1 MLRVVQ
7 FAGQLRAR
15 AGSSAPSLHR
25 LFAGKA
31 NDHSDLDD
39 DVYELLPPGA
49 SMKDPLY
56 GLRCVPEGMSAPT
69 GRPTRVESTFL
80 WTLTQTICSTP
91 ICSPDQKV
99 HSPVGKKVVSDKHA
113 APTVPLSREAAR
125 AKLEEQVGACR
136 SLWVGWVW
144 LRIVQHVWKGGK
156 GALLRADGRG
166 VL

>member
-56 GLRCVPEGMSAPT
+56 GL
-69 GRPTRVESTFL
+69 
-80 WTLTQTICSTP
+80 
-91 ICSPDQKV
+91 SPDQKV

-125 AKLEEQVGACR
+125 AKLEEQRKA
-136 SLWVGWVW
+136 
-144 LRIVQHVWKGGK
+144 GK
-156 GALLRADGRG
+156 EDEDELYVYLPPGSSMREPGDSMSDPADKKIHR
-166 VL
+166 VDPVPSDKA